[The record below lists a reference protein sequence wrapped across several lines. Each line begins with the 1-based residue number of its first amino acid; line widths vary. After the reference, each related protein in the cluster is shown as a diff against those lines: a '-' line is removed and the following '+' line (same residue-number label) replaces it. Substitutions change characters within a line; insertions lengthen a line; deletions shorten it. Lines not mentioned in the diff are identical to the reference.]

1 MIYIMNVFKLFYSKS
16 RETKL
21 NIFKCKKK
29 FLFNPSIEFFFI
41 ESYKEYNQIEC
52 KYKNDKLKDLIN
64 LKAFIRN
71 LVK

>member
-1 MIYIMNVFKLFYSKS
+1 MFSNFFIQNQGKQNLIYLNVKKS
-16 RETKL
+16 
-21 NIFKCKKK
+21 F
-29 FLFNPSIEFFFI
+29 FLILQLKFFFI

>member
-1 MIYIMNVFKLFYSKS
+1 MIYILNALKLFYSKS
-16 RETKL
+16 RETKF
-21 NIFKCKKK
+21 NIFQCKKNF
-29 FLFNPSIEFFFI
+29 FLILQLKFFFI

-64 LKAFIRN
+64 LKVFIRN